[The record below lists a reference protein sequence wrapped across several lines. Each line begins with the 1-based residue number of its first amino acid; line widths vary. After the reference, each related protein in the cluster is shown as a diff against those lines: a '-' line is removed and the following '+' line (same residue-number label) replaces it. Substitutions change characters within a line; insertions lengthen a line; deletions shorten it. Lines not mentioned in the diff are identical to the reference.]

1 MKREA
6 NKISKAEKEQYRQGS
21 ARGKRKDANGR
32 EDGSQA
38 PHLQPPRETA
48 AKR

>member
-21 ARGKRKDANGR
+21 ARGKRGR

-38 PHLQPPRETA
+38 PHLQPPREA
-48 AKR
+48 APKR